1 MRAMFYTFSRDTFM
15 SKRNSSISLIFIL
28 SALVG
33 GLMFTRPVLAQ
44 YTCAGAETSV
54 IDCTA
59 TGSTGESAVIEL
71 VKIAIQILAAGIG
84 IVAVGAVIYGAI
96 LYGSSGST
104 PENVKK
110 AKTMWVNVVI
120 GLALFAFLMAI
131 TNFLIPG
138 GIIG

>member
-1 MRAMFYTFSRDTFM
+1 M

-33 GLMFTRPVLAQ
+33 GLMVAPPVLAEEEAESAPKA
-44 YTCAGAETSV
+44 CAGAETSV

-59 TGSTGESAVIEL
+59 TGSTGQAAVIEL

-96 LYGSSGST
+96 LYGSSGSS

-120 GLALFAFLMAI
+120 GLVLFAFLMAI

>member
-1 MRAMFYTFSRDTFM
+1 MP
-15 SKRNSSISLIFIL
+15 KRNSSISLIFIF

-33 GLMFTRPVLAQ
+33 ELMIAQPVFAA
-44 YTCAGAETSV
+44 TCGGVDTSV
-54 IDCTA
+54 IGCS
-59 TGSTGESAVIEL
+59 STGENAILEV
-71 VKIAIQILAAGIG
+71 VKIAIQILTAGIG

-96 LYGSSGST
+96 LYGSSGSN

-110 AKTMWVNVVI
+110 AKTMWINVVI
-120 GLALFAFLMAI
+120 GLVLFAFLMAI